1 MVKSNVSPDTY
12 LGMDSHAYMSC
23 VGKHA
28 FIESIS
34 EGTRVGAV
42 TFEKIIGKFSDL
54 TIVNAIYTYNKP
66 NKFFTILLQINHTI
80 YIKDM
85 KHSLLCLK

>member
-23 VGKHA
+23 VEKHA

-42 TFEKIIGKFSDL
+42 TFEKIIGNSV
-54 TIVNAIYTYNKP
+54 T
-66 NKFFTILLQINHTI
+66 
-80 YIKDM
+80 
-85 KHSLLCLK
+85 